1 MAEFPLSAGDL
12 RAIAEALDPLEFL
25 PALAQSDLIGRI
37 EVYRPSGSDAEVI
50 GYFDREGDGDD
61 AWLGFVP
68 KHPEPYLFCP
78 DCGHASHSLY
88 LLAGMRAP
96 STGCSWPGCGC
107 TG

>member
-1 MAEFPLSAGDL
+1 MADFPLSAGDL

-50 GYFDREGDGDD
+50 GYFDREGDGRD

-68 KHPEPYLFCP
+68 NAGAVHGLFVARLRLHRLTP
-78 DCGHASHSLY
+78 PIRRDSN
-88 LLAGMRAP
+88 P
-96 STGCSWPGCGC
+96 
-107 TG
+107 

>member
-12 RAIAEALDPLEFL
+12 RVIANALEEIEFHPTL
-25 PALAQSDLIGRI
+25 TRSGVVGRI
-37 EVYRPSGSDAEVI
+37 EVYRPESDDAEVI
-50 GYFDREGDGDD
+50 GYFDREGADDD

-88 LLAGMRAP
+88 LIAGQRAP
-96 STGCSWPGCGC
+96 STGCSWPGCDC